1 MIHSRPKLIKMGHYI
16 PVNQDAVMIFPWR
29 SSAQRQPP
37 PSINAH
43 ALGSTAAA
51 ERHPGLPILAA
62 DALLQPRSKAVAE
75 IQELCGFPREH
86 FSALVMPLL
95 RSVAEWCQSFP
106 ASEAHHHARPF
117 GLLDHTLE
125 VAILALRLRRGI
137 LLPEGA
143 TAETLAQYQDRWTY
157 GVLAAAL
164 IHDLGKPAI
173 DQTVTLYA
181 RGRPT
186 GETWNPWAGPVTK
199 AKADAYLAHYRKERR
214 HRLHDRAKPMFSP
227 WWVPPRSVQWMAADM
242 NLLAEWIA
250 VLHGEAG
257 GSLAAIVAQADS
269 TSVARDLQGSVAAS
283 SAAERLPEA
292 VPASA
297 PLRQET
303 GPRPL
308 HERLL
313 MALRHLIQEGE
324 LPLNRNGAA
333 GWVTEDGLWM
343 VSKRTA
349 DALRQH
355 LAGLGVGGIPTS
367 NDRIFDVLQEHG
379 ILIPCG
385 DRAIWKAAVSSGEW
399 QHTLTVL
406 RFSLS
411 AVWPDPGQRPEG
423 FAGSVEWGGDAGG
436 AQVQA
441 QIAAEG
447 VALPVPAEHPEAAN
461 SELGAVLLD
470 PLLEEAA
477 EPPELTGHDVSLPP
491 QASQTRRPASA
502 ERASTTEG
510 LFLHWLRDGAA
521 SGKLEI
527 NTKNARI
534 HRIPE
539 GLILVSPA
547 AFQDF
552 VAQSE
557 TPLEWKNV
565 QTRVRKLA
573 LHRKTAAGENFHTFL
588 AEGKRK
594 SGMLKGMLF
603 PDPRAILPNG
613 DTLAFNPH
621 IKLVA
626 G

>member
-1 MIHSRPKLIKMGHYI
+1 
-16 PVNQDAVMIFPWR
+16 MIFPWR

-37 PSINAH
+37 PSIKAH
-43 ALGSTAAA
+43 ALGPTAPA
-51 ERHPGLPILAA
+51 ERHPGLPIMAA
-62 DALLQPRSKAVAE
+62 DALLKPRSTAVAE
-75 IQELCGFPREH
+75 IQELCGFPKEH

-95 RSVAEWCQSFP
+95 RSVAEWCQAFP

-143 TAETLAQYQDRWTY
+143 TAETLAEYQDRWTY

-199 AKADAYLAHYRKERR
+199 IQADAYLAHYRKERR

-269 TSVARDLQGSVAAS
+269 TSVARDLQGTVAAS
-283 SAAERLPEA
+283 SAAQRLPEA

-297 PLRQET
+297 PLRRDT

-313 MALRHLIQEGE
+313 MVLRHLIQEGE

-355 LAGLGVGGIPTS
+355 LAGLGVGAIPTS

-385 DRAIWKAAVSSGEW
+385 ERAIWKAEVSSGEW
-399 QHTLTVL
+399 RHTLTLL

-423 FAGSVEWGGDAGG
+423 FTGSVDWGGDTDG
-436 AQVQA
+436 VREQA
-441 QIAAEG
+441 
-447 VALPVPAEHPEAAN
+447 PFPADLDTAP
-461 SELGAVLLD
+461 GAVLLD
-470 PLLEEAA
+470 LLEEAG
-477 EPPELTGHDVSLPP
+477 EPPELTGHDVNVEP
-491 QASQTRRPASA
+491 QASQARQPASV
-502 ERASTTEG
+502 ERASTEH
-510 LFLHWLRDGAA
+510 LFLRWLRDGVA

-527 NTKNARI
+527 NTKIARI

-552 VAQSE
+552 VTQSGS
-557 TPLEWKNV
+557 PLEWKNV

-573 LHRKTAAGENFHTFL
+573 LHRKTATGENFHTFI
-588 AEGKRK
+588 AEGQRR

-603 PDPRAILPNG
+603 PDPGAILPNG

-621 IKLVA
+621 VKLVA

>member
-1 MIHSRPKLIKMGHYI
+1 
-16 PVNQDAVMIFPWR
+16 MIFPWR
-29 SSAQRQPP
+29 SSALRRSS
-37 PSINAH
+37 PSTEARHQEPH
-43 ALGSTAAA
+43 ARA
-51 ERHPGLPILAA
+51 ERHPGLPIMAA
-62 DALLQPRSKAVAE
+62 DALLKPRSKAVAE
-75 IQELCGFPREH
+75 IQELCSFPQEH

-95 RSVAEWCQSFP
+95 RSVAEWCQAFP

-143 TAETLAQYQDRWTY
+143 TAEILAEFQDRWTY

-181 RGRPT
+181 RGRAT
-186 GETWNPWAGPVTK
+186 GETWNPWAGPVTQ
-199 AKADAYLAHYRKERR
+199 AQADAYLASYRKERR

-257 GSLAAIVAQADS
+257 GSLVAIVAQADS
-269 TSVARDLQGSVAAS
+269 ASVARDLQGTVTAS
-283 SAAERLPEA
+283 PVERPPEA
-292 VPASA
+292 A
-297 PLRQET
+297 PVSGPLQRNT
-303 GPRPL
+303 PRPL

-333 GWVTEDGLWM
+333 GWMTGGGLWM

-385 DRAIWKAAVSSGEW
+385 DRAIWKAAVSNGEW
-399 QHTLTVL
+399 RHTLTLL

-423 FAGSVEWGGDAGG
+423 FAGSVEWEGDAS
-436 AQVQA
+436 AAHEQA
-441 QIAAEG
+441 QQPAVDEAPI
-447 VALPVPAEHPEAAN
+447 PAEQLEPSISGLDA
-461 SELGAVLLD
+461 SLLQ
-470 PLLEEAA
+470 PLLEEPVDLRETQEQDANAA
-477 EPPELTGHDVSLPP
+477 S
-491 QASQTRRPASA
+491 QASQIRQPASGERASA
-502 ERASTTEG
+502 EH
-510 LFLHWLRDGAA
+510 LFLQWLRAGATT
-521 SGKLEI
+521 GKLEI

-557 TPLEWKNV
+557 APLEWKNV

-573 LHRKTAAGENFHTFL
+573 LHRKTGSGENFHTFL
-588 AEGKRK
+588 AEGQRK

-603 PDPRAILPNG
+603 PDPGAVLPDG
-613 DTLAFNPH
+613 DKLACNPH
-621 IKLVA
+621 IKLVS

>member
-1 MIHSRPKLIKMGHYI
+1 MGHYI

-37 PSINAH
+37 PSIKAHTQGPNAP
-43 ALGSTAAA
+43 A
-51 ERHPGLPILAA
+51 ERHPALPIKTA
-62 DALLQPRSKAVAE
+62 DALLQPRSKSVAE
-75 IQELCGFPREH
+75 IQELCGFPAEH

-95 RSVAEWCQSFP
+95 RSVAEWCQAFP

-143 TAETLAQYQDRWTY
+143 TAETLAEYQDRWTY

-173 DQTVTLYA
+173 DQTVTLYV

-186 GETWNPWAGPVTK
+186 GETWNPWAGPVTQT
-199 AKADAYLAHYRKERR
+199 KADAYLANYRKERR

-269 TSVARDLQGSVAAS
+269 TSVARDLQGTVTAS
-283 SAAERLPEA
+283 PVERPPEA
-292 VPASA
+292 A
-297 PLRQET
+297 PVSGSLRRDT

-333 GWVTEDGLWM
+333 GWVTGDGLWM

-385 DRAIWKAAVSSGEW
+385 DRAIWKAAVSNGEW
-399 QHTLTVL
+399 RHTLTLL

-411 AVWPDPGQRPEG
+411 AVWPEPGQQPEG
-423 FAGSVEWGGDAGG
+423 FAGTVEWEGDAGSS
-436 AQVQA
+436 AQVQV

-447 VALPVPAEHPEAAN
+447 VALPVPVVQPETPD
-461 SELGAVLLD
+461 SELATVLLD
-470 PLLEEAA
+470 PLIEEPA
-477 EPPELTGHDVSLPP
+477 EPPEPTVQDVDSVP
-491 QASQTRRPASA
+491 QSSQIRQPARVES
-502 ERASTTEG
+502 ASTES
-510 LFLHWLRDGAA
+510 LFLQWLRDGAA

-552 VAQSE
+552 VTQSE

-573 LHRKTAAGENFHTFL
+573 LHRKTASGENFHTFL
-588 AEGKRK
+588 AEGQRK

-603 PDPRAILPNG
+603 PDPGAILPNG
-613 DTLAFNPH
+613 NTLALNPH
-621 IKLVA
+621 IKLVS

>member
-1 MIHSRPKLIKMGHYI
+1 
-16 PVNQDAVMIFPWR
+16 MIFPWR

-37 PSINAH
+37 PSIKAP
-43 ALGSTAAA
+43 AQRSTAPA
-51 ERHPGLPILAA
+51 ELHPALPIMAA
-62 DALLQPRSKAVAE
+62 DALLKPRSTAVAE
-75 IQELCGFPREH
+75 IQELCGFPKEH

-95 RSVAEWCQSFP
+95 RSVAEWCQAFP
-106 ASEAHHHARPF
+106 ASDAHHHARPF

-143 TAETLAQYQDRWTY
+143 TAETLAEYQDRWTY

-173 DQTVTLYA
+173 DQTVLLYA

-199 AKADAYLAHYRKERR
+199 TQADAYLAHYRKERR

-257 GSLAAIVAQADS
+257 GSLTAIVAQADS
-269 TSVARDLQGSVAAS
+269 TSVARDLQGTVAAS

-297 PLRQET
+297 PLRRDT

-385 DRAIWKAAVSSGEW
+385 VRAIWKAAVSSGEW
-399 QHTLTVL
+399 RHTLTLL

-423 FAGSVEWGGDAGG
+423 FAGSVDWEGAAGVAREQTQHG
-436 AQVQA
+436 TD
-441 QIAAEG
+441 G
-447 VALPVPAEHPEAAN
+447 VALTVPAEQPEAAD
-461 SELGAVLLD
+461 SAPDAVLLD
-470 PLLEEAA
+470 PLLEEPA
-477 EPPELTGHDVSLPP
+477 ETPELTGHDVSLPP
-491 QASQTRRPASA
+491 QASQASQARQPASL
-502 ERASTTEG
+502 ECASTEQ
-510 LFLHWLRDGAA
+510 LFLRWLRDGAA

-552 VAQSE
+552 VTQSE

-573 LHRKTAAGENFHTFL
+573 LHRKTANGENFHTFL
-588 AEGKRK
+588 AEGQRR

-621 IKLVA
+621 VKLVA

>member
-1 MIHSRPKLIKMGHYI
+1 
-16 PVNQDAVMIFPWR
+16 MIFPWR
-29 SSAQRQPP
+29 SSALRRSS
-37 PSINAH
+37 PSTEARHQEPH
-43 ALGSTAAA
+43 ARA
-51 ERHPGLPILAA
+51 ERHPGLPIMAA
-62 DALLQPRSKAVAE
+62 DALLKPRSKAVAE
-75 IQELCGFPREH
+75 IQELCSFPQEH

-143 TAETLAQYQDRWTY
+143 TAEILAEFQDRWTY

-181 RGRPT
+181 RGRAT
-186 GETWNPWAGPVTK
+186 GETWNPWAGPVTQ
-199 AKADAYLAHYRKERR
+199 AQADAYLASYRKERR

-385 DRAIWKAAVSSGEW
+385 DRAIWKAAVSNGEW
-399 QHTLTVL
+399 RHTLTLL

-423 FAGSVEWGGDAGG
+423 FAGFVEWEGDAGA
-436 AQVQA
+436 AQDQTRLA
-441 QIAAEG
+441 PEG
-447 VALPVPAEHPEAAN
+447 VALPVPAEQSEAPDAAL
-461 SELGAVLLD
+461 SMVMLD
-470 PLLEEAA
+470 PLIEEPT
-477 EPPELTGHDVSLPP
+477 EPPELPKFTAHEDNVAP
-491 QASQTRRPASA
+491 QASRNQQQDSG
-502 ERASTTEG
+502 ERTEN
-510 LFLHWLRDGAA
+510 LFLRWLWVGVT

-573 LHRKTAAGENFHTFL
+573 LHRKTATGENFHTFL
-588 AEGKRK
+588 AEGQRK

-603 PDPRAILPNG
+603 PDPGAVLPDG
-613 DTLAFNPH
+613 DRLAFNPH
-621 IKLVA
+621 IKLVS

>member
-1 MIHSRPKLIKMGHYI
+1 MGHYI

-29 SSAQRQPP
+29 SNAQRQPL
-37 PSINAH
+37 PSIKLHAH
-43 ALGSTAAA
+43 GSTAPA
-51 ERHPGLPILAA
+51 ERHPGLPIMAA
-62 DALLQPRSKAVAE
+62 DALLKPRSKSVAE
-75 IQELCGFPREH
+75 IQELCGFPKEH

-95 RSVAEWCQSFP
+95 RSVAEWCQAFP
-106 ASEAHHHARPF
+106 ASEAHHHARPY

-143 TAETLAQYQDRWTY
+143 TAETLAEYQDRWTY

-186 GETWNPWAGPVTK
+186 GETWNPWAGPVTQ
-199 AKADAYLAHYRKERR
+199 AKADAYLANYRKERR

-227 WWVPPRSVQWMAADM
+227 WWVPPHSVQWMAADM

-269 TSVARDLQGSVAAS
+269 ASVARDLQGTVTAS
-283 SAAERLPEA
+283 PVERLPEA
-292 VPASA
+292 A
-297 PLRQET
+297 PISGSLRRDT

-333 GWVTEDGLWM
+333 GWVTGDGLWM

-385 DRAIWKAAVSSGEW
+385 DRAIWKASVSSGEW
-399 QHTLTVL
+399 RHTLTLL

-411 AVWPDPGQRPEG
+411 AVWPDPGQQPEG
-423 FAGSVEWGGDAGG
+423 FAGSVAWEGDTGA

-441 QIAAEG
+441 QIAPEG
-447 VALPVPAEHPEAAN
+447 IALPVPVAQPEATD
-461 SELGAVLLD
+461 SDPGAALLD
-470 PLLEEAA
+470 PLLEEPA
-477 EPPELTGHDVSLPP
+477 EPQDLPELTEHDLNVAP
-491 QASQTRRPASA
+491 QASRIRQPDSG
-502 ERASTTEG
+502 ERASPES
-510 LFLHWLRDGAA
+510 LFLQWLRDGAV

-534 HRIPE
+534 HHIPE

-552 VAQSE
+552 VTQSA

-573 LHRKTAAGENFHTFL
+573 LHRKTASGENFHTFL
-588 AEGKRK
+588 AEGQRK

-603 PDPRAILPNG
+603 PDPGTVLPNG

-621 IKLVA
+621 IKLVS